1 MENTGELVS
10 AERLFAKSLASTQGV
25 AHHPAAWVAANA
37 MGVSLFM
44 RAKHQEAEE
53 LFAKAQI
60 HCDYLTTEG
69 LVNDAYS
76 DVAGVLCDRAAN
88 LIEGGF
94 ITGGDDGNGR
104 RMEGMRMLR
113 RAKFMAERAYRPN
126 TLLLDSLDLNLAT
139 ALLGVDI
146 EQAHALVKSGVR
158 MGHGAGSLSPHLLQ
172 VLSLGST

>member
-1 MENTGELVS
+1 MS
-10 AERLFAKSLASTQGV
+10 AERLLAKSLASTQGV

-94 ITGGDDGNGR
+94 IEGGEDVGEDGNGR
-104 RMEGMRMLR
+104 RMQAMKMLR

-146 EQAHALVKSGVR
+146 EQAHDLVKSGVR
-158 MGHGAGSLSPHLLQ
+158 MGHGAGSLSSHLLQ